1 MNSVKLLGNLTSDPE
16 TRFTPKGV
24 AVVEFT
30 LAVTERWKNDA
41 GEQKES
47 TYFGRCVAWGKS
59 GEAFAQYH
67 KKGQKALIEGKLKQ
81 DEWEDKE
88 TGKKRTATRIQV
100 ERWHFI
106 TSKSSGRAEGPA
118 APPQAPAPRQS
129 APKAPTNSPGA
140 EPMPP
145 DEDDVPF

>member
-67 KKGQKALIEGKLKQ
+67 KKGQKTLIEGKLKQ

-88 TGKKRTATRIQV
+88 TGKKRNATRIQV

-106 TSKSSGRAEGPA
+106 TSKNGAGAATPA
-118 APPQAPAPRQS
+118 APTAQRQN
-129 APKAPTNSPGA
+129 APKTPTNSGGGQ
-140 EPMPP
+140 EPTPLE
-145 DEDDVPF
+145 EDDVPF